1 MEAVVPRIQHF
12 IRAEYSRYYTMH
24 GAAMIKG
31 LLRPDTYRHETDTIR
46 LVETHCAWVL
56 LTGQYVYKVKKPVNF
71 GFLDYSTLEKRHFYC
86 TEEVRL
92 NRRFAPDIYLGVVTI
107 TGTPAHP
114 RLDGDGELLDY
125 AVRMRQ
131 FPDNSLLSQLAARHV
146 LDTTHIDQ
154 LVETLGNFHREA
166 DRATPADKLGD
177 PAHTHHWV
185 RENYRHIEPLLTSAD
200 QPDTVEPLRQWSEDE
215 YTRLQDRLQARK
227 DAGAIRECHG
237 DLHLGNITL
246 LDGRVTPFDCIEF
259 NAELRW
265 IDVFSEVA
273 FLLMDLD
280 DHGLMQFAHRFL
292 NGYLQDSGDYAG
304 LEMLRYY
311 RVYRAMVRAKVAVL
325 TRQQTATGSAEHVRA
340 SGEYRQYVKLAQT
353 YTMQERTVM
362 VITRGLSGSGKSTVA
377 RELCERTGMIQLRSD
392 VERKRRA
399 GLSARQSSRSGP
411 GSGLYSADRTADTY
425 QHLGT
430 LARMVLDAGYSVI
443 VDATFLQRAHRDHF
457 RALAATTG
465 TPFLMLE
472 CRAENSELERR
483 ILSRNAGR
491 NDASEANL
499 EVLHTQ
505 QATDQP
511 LAGEELQ
518 YLLRVDTQTMSNA
531 DIHALFQDWMK
542 ATDRSP
548 GL

>member
-1 MEAVVPRIQHF
+1 MIQ
-12 IRAEYSRYYTMH
+12 
-24 GAAMIKG
+24 G
-31 LLRPDTYRHETDTIR
+31 LLRPDAYSHETGTIR

-71 GFLDYSTLEKRHFYC
+71 GFLDYSTLEKRHFFC

-114 RLDGDGELLDY
+114 QLDGDGKLLDY

-131 FPDNSLLSQLAARHV
+131 FPDNNLLSQLATRQA
-146 LDTTHIDQ
+146 LNTTHIDQ
-154 LVETLGNFHREA
+154 LVQTLGNFHRNT

-177 PAHTHHWV
+177 PARAHHWV

-215 YTRLQDRLQARK
+215 YARLQDRLQARK

-259 NAELRW
+259 NPELRW

-280 DHGLMQFAHRFL
+280 DHGQTQFAHRFL
-292 NGYLQDSGDYAG
+292 NGYLQDSGDYPG
-304 LEMLRYY
+304 LEVLRYY

-325 TRQQTATGSAEHVRA
+325 TRQQSATGSAEHTRA
-340 SGEYRQYVKLAQT
+340 SGEYRQYVKLAQG
-353 YTMQERTVM
+353 YTMQDRTVM

-377 RELCERTGMIQLRSD
+377 RALCERSGMIQLRSD

-399 GLSARQSSRSGP
+399 GLSATQSSRSGT
-411 GSGLYSADRTADTY
+411 GGGLYSADRTADTY

-430 LARMVLDAGYSVI
+430 LAKMVLGAGYSVI

-457 RALAATTG
+457 RALAAATG
-465 TPFLMLE
+465 TPFLVLE
-472 CRAENSELERR
+472 CCAENSELERR

-491 NDASEANL
+491 DDASEATL
-499 EVLHTQ
+499 EVLHAQ
-505 QATDQP
+505 QAADEP

-518 YLLRVDTQTMSNA
+518 SLLRVDTQNMSDTN
-531 DIHALFQDWMK
+531 IYALFQDWMK
-542 ATDRSP
+542 DPDIST
-548 GL
+548 GV